1 MRIVI
6 AGGTGVLGQRIVP
19 LLLDQ
24 GHRVT
29 ILARRPEK
37 ARPLAALG
45 AEVAAGDVFDAERVR
60 QVVVAAAPEVVMHQL
75 TDLAGGVGPGNA
87 EVRRAGTRN
96 LVDAARAAG
105 ARRFIVQSIAWAY
118 QGGDEPADEATPLDT
133 EAADATRRDTVDAIR
148 VMERAVR
155 ELPEPVI
162 LRNGLL
168 YGPGTWYWAAGAVA
182 ESARA
187 AQLRGTGEVS
197 SFVHVDDAAAA
208 AAAALDWPPGA
219 VNVVDDEPAAASVWV
234 PVFCAAVGAPAP
246 IPAPAPA
253 RDGALAGG
261 TAPGRPRYAR
271 GASNRYARQ
280 ELGWK
285 LAWPSWRDGWAELTH
300 EQLQER

>member
-6 AGGTGVLGQRIVP
+6 AGGTGVLGLRIVP

-24 GHRVT
+24 GHQVT

-37 ARPLAALG
+37 ARSLAALG
-45 AEVAAGDVFDAERVR
+45 AEVAAGDVFDAGRVR

-105 ARRFIVQSIAWAY
+105 AQRFIVQSIAWACE
-118 QGGDEPADEATPLDT
+118 GGDGPADEATPLDT
-133 EAADATRRDTVDAIR
+133 GAADATRRDTVDAIR
-148 VMERAVR
+148 EMEQAAR

-168 YGPGTWYWAAGAVA
+168 YGPGTWYWAGGAVA
-182 ESARA
+182 KSALA
-187 AQLRGTGEVS
+187 GQLRGSGEVS

-208 AAAALDWPPGA
+208 AVAALDWPPGA

-234 PVFCAAVGAPAP
+234 PAFCAAVGAPV
-246 IPAPAPA
+246 PAPVPAQDAAPA
-253 RDGALAGG
+253 GDA
-261 TAPGRPRYAR
+261 APGAARYAR

-285 LAWPSWRDGWAELTH
+285 PVWPSWRDGWAVLTH
-300 EQLQER
+300 EQLHER